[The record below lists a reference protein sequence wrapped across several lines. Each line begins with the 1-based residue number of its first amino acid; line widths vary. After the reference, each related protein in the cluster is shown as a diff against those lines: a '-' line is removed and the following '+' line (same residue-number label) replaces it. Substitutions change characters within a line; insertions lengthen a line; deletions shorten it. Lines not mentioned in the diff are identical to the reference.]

1 MARVALNPSLNEWGV
16 AAGPGIVLGAYLVIF
31 VFLAAGFYWLMQP
44 TLAHKPGLPNTVVIH
59 AKVPWVPPASS
70 EMPATV
76 AIEEPA
82 PQAVEGTVVAP
93 KKDAVG
99 GTKEKDEKA
108 GSKDNSPPR
117 IAKTPP
123 EPLLGL
129 CLVTLVRLS
138 PILEAT

>member
-59 AKVPWVPPASS
+59 AKVPWVPPAPS

-76 AIEEPA
+76 AIEESA

-93 KKDAVG
+93 KKDAVVAPKKKMKRREAR
-99 GTKEKDEKA
+99 TTPRRVLPRHRPNPFWDYA
-108 GSKDNSPPR
+108 SSPSYGYPR
-117 IAKTPP
+117 F
-123 EPLLGL
+123 
-129 CLVTLVRLS
+129 
-138 PILEAT
+138 